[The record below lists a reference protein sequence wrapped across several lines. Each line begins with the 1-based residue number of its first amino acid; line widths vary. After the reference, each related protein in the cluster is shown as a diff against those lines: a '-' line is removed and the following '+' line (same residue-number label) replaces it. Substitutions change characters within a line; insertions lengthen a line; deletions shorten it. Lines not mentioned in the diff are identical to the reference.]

1 MPWMP
6 VVAIL
11 VAGTLSTFTDW
22 LFMGVLFHERYFK
35 YPEVWRPDFR
45 DKGADRRAILYSSLL
60 DYVTAAGVVV
70 LCLVAGARDLHGALI
85 VAALAWA
92 AGPLVGTI
100 TQWVWFKIDGLVSFA
115 HTLGYLA
122 RFLIAGAAFALI
134 G

>member
-11 VAGTLSTFTDW
+11 VAGTLATFTDW
-22 LFMGVLFHERYFK
+22 LFMGVLFHDRYNRF
-35 YPEVWRPDFR
+35 PEVWRPDFR
-45 DKGADRRAILYSSLL
+45 DKGSDRRAILYSSLL
-60 DYVTAAGVVV
+60 DYVTAAAVVV
-70 LCLVAGARDLHGALI
+70 LCLIVHADGLQGALL

-92 AGPLVGTI
+92 AGPLVGTA
-100 TQWVWFKIDGLVSFA
+100 TQYIWFKIDGWVTVA

-122 RFLIAGAAFALI
+122 RFLIAGVAYALI